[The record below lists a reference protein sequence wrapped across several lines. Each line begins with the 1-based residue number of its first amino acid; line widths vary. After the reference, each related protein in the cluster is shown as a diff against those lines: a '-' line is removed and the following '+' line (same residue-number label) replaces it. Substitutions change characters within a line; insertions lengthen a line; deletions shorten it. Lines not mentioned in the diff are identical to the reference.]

1 MFAKRFSTAL
11 LFLTAAS
18 SAWCA
23 PYFYADFGAQTYTL
37 RSTMTFTRNAPTENF
52 NPSEPVG
59 SDNRQ
64 LTYQDTNFDVY
75 TGYTA
80 VMGLGYKMGMGSTS
94 LTFEGGVSNQI
105 TEFDEYET
113 AQKVTDS
120 SDNLTYPIYN
130 SQPSLQ
136 APAWGS
142 ILLGYNFSA
151 RYTLSFGY
159 SVEYTRLTL
168 PYTFASHDFLLDGY
182 ADTAQNY
189 LITRTFTKDTSYS
202 KFVAISE
209 YELSPQTSVRLDV
222 SWIPTQKTSFSSP
235 FTGTETQ
242 APNNLTGDL
251 TLDASLR
258 KASTTLGFLYKFK

>member
-23 PYFYADFGAQTYTL
+23 PYFYADTGAQTYTL
-37 RSTMTFTRNAPTENF
+37 RSTMTFTRNASTENP

-59 SDNRQ
+59 NGSRQ
-64 LTYQDTNFDVY
+64 LTYQYTNFDVY

-80 VMGLGYKMGMGSTS
+80 VMGLGFKMGMGPAS
-94 LTFEGGVSNQI
+94 LIVEGGVSNQI

-120 SDNLTYPIYN
+120 SDGVTYPIYN
-130 SQPSLQ
+130 SQPSLE

-142 ILLGYNFSA
+142 VLLGYNFSA
-151 RYTLSFGY
+151 RYSLSFGY
-159 SVEYTRLTL
+159 SVEYTKLTL
-168 PYTFASHDFLLDGY
+168 PYTFASHDFLYDGY

-189 LITRTFTKDTSYS
+189 QISRTFTKDVSYS

-209 YELSPQTSVRLDV
+209 YELTPQTSVRLDV
-222 SWIPTQKTSFSSP
+222 SWIPTQKTAFSSA

-251 TLDASLR
+251 TLDTSLR
-258 KASTTLGFLYKFK
+258 KASTTVGFLYKFK